1 MRKYSFNGD
10 DRLSPQLKL
19 IFFFFLFFFLD
30 VLLAR
35 MASIHCIEYWKRAV
49 DGKVEITFFSDFV
62 SPRVSSIREL
72 GDEGFEKK
80 NEKSVRK
87 RRHA

>member
-19 IFFFFLFFFLD
+19 IFFFFLFFSRCFARADGLD
-30 VLLAR
+30 PLYRVLEESSR
-35 MASIHCIEYWKRAV
+35 WKSRNHF
-49 DGKVEITFFSDFV
+49 FFSEFV

-72 GDEGFEKK
+72 GDGGFEK
-80 NEKSVRK
+80 EK
-87 RRHA
+87 